1 MKINMTRRC
10 PITNKGTIV
19 TGGYS
24 TKTRASFFNRTGKHK
39 KHPNLQKKRFY
50 VPELDKHI
58 NLKVSTQGLK
68 TIKKKGVYEALKD
81 AEVI

>member
-1 MKINMTRRC
+1 MARRC

-39 KHPNLQKKRFY
+39 KKANIQKKRFY
-50 VPELDKHI
+50 VPELNEYI
-58 NLKVSTQGLK
+58 TLRVSTQGLK
-68 TIKKKGVYEALKD
+68 TIKKKGVYKALKD
-81 AEVI
+81 AEII